1 MHHTRRGSHRMA
13 LTKDLKLPSN
23 EELTVP
29 QEITLSTP
37 WLKAVAPYMAK
48 HCEKEANEFML
59 RRKELE
65 DPRAVLKEGAAL
77 TACGVDFLQSLKRS
91 CLPQTQKLAE
101 CVDQGSAKLYL
112 SKCHADQKE
121 LDACV
126 EANLNLTRP
135 KLGYFSRLH
144 VHESSQPAP
153 QPHIRDYKAEA
164 AKVLAELPD
173 EYHLRKDY
181 RKYNDWRYNI
191 TES

>member
-1 MHHTRRGSHRMA
+1 MA
-13 LTKDLKLPSN
+13 LTKDLHLPSDN
-23 EELTVP
+23 ELTVE
-29 QEITLSTP
+29 QEINLSTP

-77 TACGVDFLQSLKRS
+77 TACGVSFLQSLKRT

-101 CVDQGSAKLYL
+101 CIDQSSSKLYL
-112 SKCHADQKE
+112 AKCHPEQKE

-135 KLGYFSRLH
+135 KLGYFSKLH
-144 VHESSQPAP
+144 VHESAEPAP
-153 QPHIRDYKAEA
+153 QARFRDYKAEA
-164 AKVLAELPD
+164 AKVLSELPAD
-173 EYHLRKDY
+173 YHYRKDY

-191 TES
+191 SES

>member
-1 MHHTRRGSHRMA
+1 MS
-13 LTKDLKLPSN
+13 LTKDTHLPSD

-29 QEITLSTP
+29 QEISLSTP

-59 RRKELE
+59 RRKESE

-77 TACGVDFLQSLKRS
+77 TACGVNFLQSLKRS

-101 CVDQGSAKLYL
+101 CVDQGSAKLYM
-112 SKCHADQKE
+112 S
-121 LDACV
+121 
-126 EANLNLTRP
+126 NLHIFP
-135 KLGYFSRLH
+135 EVKL
-144 VHESSQPAP
+144 
-153 QPHIRDYKAEA
+153 RDYKAEA
-164 AKVLAELPD
+164 AKVLNELPA

>member
-1 MHHTRRGSHRMA
+1 MS
-13 LTKDLKLPSN
+13 LTKDTHLPSD

-29 QEITLSTP
+29 QEISLSTP

-59 RRKELE
+59 RRKESE

-77 TACGVDFLQSLKRS
+77 TACGVNFLQSLKRS

-101 CVDQGSAKLYL
+101 CVDQGSAKLYM
-112 SKCHADQKE
+112 SKCHDDQKE

-126 EANLNLTRP
+126 EANMNLTRP
-135 KLGYFSRLH
+135 KLGYFSKLH
-144 VHESSQPAP
+144 VYDSATPAP
-153 QPHIRDYKAEA
+153 EVKLRDYKAEA
-164 AKVLAELPD
+164 AKVLNELPA

>member
-1 MHHTRRGSHRMA
+1 MS
-13 LTKDLKLPSN
+13 LTKDTHLPSD

-29 QEITLSTP
+29 QEISLSTP

-59 RRKELE
+59 RRKESE

-77 TACGVDFLQSLKRS
+77 TACGVNFLQSLKRS

-101 CVDQGSAKLYL
+101 CVDQGSAKLYM
-112 SKCHADQKE
+112 SNK
-121 LDACV
+121 
-126 EANLNLTRP
+126 
-135 KLGYFSRLH
+135 LH
-144 VHESSQPAP
+144 VYDSATPAP
-153 QPHIRDYKAEA
+153 EVKLRDYKAEA
-164 AKVLAELPD
+164 AKVLNELPA